1 MVKER
6 FSNHPAVIDI
16 SASASLPGEGWTA
29 RRTTFELTP
38 GIEFEVR
45 NFAIDENWFP
55 YIGVDFVAGRNF
67 SPARQLDFDEA
78 FILNET
84 SVSRWGLEDPVG
96 APFQWEGKEGHII
109 GVVADHH
116 TRDLYESIGP
126 YVFVYEPRRYRVVT
140 LRFVPDQ
147 LDELMTFLR
156 QTWRELIPHRPMVY
170 AFLDDR
176 LELEYR
182 RDVRFQTIC
191 TIAFSLAVF
200 VACLGLLGLAAFTTE
215 RRSKEIGIRK
225 AIGATE
231 QNIVLLLTD
240 EFVRLVAIAN
250 LLAWPVAY
258 LVMEDWLSKF
268 AYRIDQGIVPYAG
281 AGILSMCLDP
291 VIALRDK

>member
-147 LDELMTFLR
+147 LDELMTFL
-156 QTWRELIPHRPMVY
+156 
-170 AFLDDR
+170 
-176 LELEYR
+176 
-182 RDVRFQTIC
+182 
-191 TIAFSLAVF
+191 
-200 VACLGLLGLAAFTTE
+200 
-215 RRSKEIGIRK
+215 
-225 AIGATE
+225 
-231 QNIVLLLTD
+231 
-240 EFVRLVAIAN
+240 
-250 LLAWPVAY
+250 
-258 LVMEDWLSKF
+258 
-268 AYRIDQGIVPYAG
+268 
-281 AGILSMCLDP
+281 
-291 VIALRDK
+291 